1 MILVGIVF
9 CAAIVSYQYF
19 HSVQVK
25 YLSVTTFKECVEAGF
40 RVTASYPEKC
50 VMPGKIFINQLQN
63 ESTSTVEISGQVSL
77 GNDFKN
83 LTYLINNEPLVFV
96 DGKHVT
102 TANQTLNQPSV
113 TFEVTDKQLL
123 HDINNDTKDDVVLLL
138 KMSKSN
144 SNQEVYYITSAIG
157 LNNGYSGTNALFLD
171 SNLKSSAFVYKNGEI
186 VLGYT
191 TRGATSTLVEKHFT
205 FTDNTLKQI
214 TYK

>member
-1 MILVGIVF
+1 MILVGVVF
-9 CAAIVSYQYF
+9 CVAIVSYQYF

-25 YLSVTTFKECVEAGF
+25 YLSVTTFKACVEAGF
-40 RVTASYPEKC
+40 KVTTSYPEKC
-50 VMPGKIFINQLQN
+50 VMPGKSFTNLLQN
-63 ESTSTVEISGQVSL
+63 KASSTILAPGEVSL
-77 GNDFKN
+77 GMDFKN
-83 LTYLINNEPLVFV
+83 LTYTINNEPVMFIN
-96 DGKHVT
+96 GKHIT
-102 TANQTLNQPSV
+102 TPNQTFSQPIV

-138 KMSKSN
+138 KMSKST
-144 SNQEVYYITSAIG
+144 SKQDVYYITSAIG

-171 SNLKSSAFVYKNGEI
+171 YNLKSSAFVYKNGEI

-191 TRGATSTLVEKHFT
+191 TSDATSTLIEKHFT